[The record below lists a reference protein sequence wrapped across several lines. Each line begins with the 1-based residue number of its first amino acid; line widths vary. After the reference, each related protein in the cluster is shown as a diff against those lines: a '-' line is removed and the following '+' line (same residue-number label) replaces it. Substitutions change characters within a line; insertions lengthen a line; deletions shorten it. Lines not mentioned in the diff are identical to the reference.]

1 MTITFNEICSLL
13 QSTENITTLQ
23 PRLSL
28 KQEKG
33 VARQIIANWCNK
45 HRRSLDDVE
54 NNGSAVL
61 SALFPHR
68 RKDRVYGLQARL
80 LAKKL
85 TKLLSF
91 NHVQKAF
98 FNGWK
103 TGLHGDLGVYVERAM
118 KPWDGT
124 FSSKH
129 PVSISRVDRLL
140 TQLAARYR
148 FSDAAIR
155 SQRDWH
161 MRTDTELKEI
171 FVRLESWEAKWLVR
185 LVLRD
190 YCTIVLD
197 EDYMFE
203 QYHFLLPDLLLFQN
217 DFDAVFGMLRGEL
230 SCYPAVPNDLEE
242 RSMRAEA
249 AQRLRP
255 VVGVKVGRPKFQKA
269 WMAGNHAWAAE
280 NKYDG
285 EYCEIHID
293 LKNTPGNI
301 KIFSKNGKDATAD
314 RMSLHSTIR
323 EALRVGR
330 SDCAFQSKCIVLGEM
345 VLYSDKEKKIM
356 PFSKIRKHISRSG
369 SFIGTLQDSL
379 PHEWEHLMI
388 VFFDVLLLD
397 EQTVLRHCLQERRN
411 LLRKLV
417 TVKPGRSMR
426 SEWSLLDFKTGDGI
440 MDLKEIFARNLASR
454 QEGLVL
460 KPLHEPY
467 FPLLYGQG
475 YHRPS
480 YFIKLKKDYL
490 ADMGGERDLGDFAV
504 IGASFDARVA
514 PKSDVRPLHWTHFYL
529 ACCTNRVAVDRVGA
543 KLNFKVVATV
553 SLDQCVPKPDLKY
566 LNVQGYV
573 RQAKLHEDGSTDSF
587 DIEHSNGYDRHMT
600 AAFKVPFVAEV
611 LGGGFEKL
619 QNQTFEMLRHPRV
632 TKLHNDRAWQ
642 DCVTLEELE
651 NMVEQKWV
659 VPDADKLDGHAKE
672 VALLATKY
680 VRASQTTSSTYQTT
694 QDTTQ
699 TTPRRSEVSS
709 DSTPFDAD
717 VQETQQPTLNTCTSV
732 SSSMHYSGSTQGAGT
747 RASSQVRILVH
758 RDTAERLALA
768 MPLEPQPPV
777 RTIVSPEKHAPPST
791 EPSVTSRRRSTTL
804 LLPPASTAPEPCV
817 GKKRNLTQTVDFI
830 SPPAVKRVKART
842 PLRDSGVN
850 GARTLGS
857 FDYDSQDGVIHIY
870 AEEGLRVH
878 VHTGLRKAKRWTKPG

>member
-1 MTITFNEICSLL
+1 
-13 QSTENITTLQ
+13 
-23 PRLSL
+23 
-28 KQEKG
+28 
-33 VARQIIANWCNK
+33 
-45 HRRSLDDVE
+45 
-54 NNGSAVL
+54 
-61 SALFPHR
+61 
-68 RKDRVYGLQARL
+68 
-80 LAKKL
+80 
-85 TKLLSF
+85 
-91 NHVQKAF
+91 
-98 FNGWK
+98 
-103 TGLHGDLGVYVERAM
+103 
-118 KPWDGT
+118 
-124 FSSKH
+124 
-129 PVSISRVDRLL
+129 
-140 TQLAARYR
+140 
-148 FSDAAIR
+148 
-155 SQRDWH
+155 

-672 VALLATKY
+672 VALLATKDAATNAEHMHERVFLNALLWQY
-680 VRASQTTSSTYQTT
+680 TRCWY
-694 QDTTQ
+694 
-699 TTPRRSEVSS
+699 PGIKPGS
-709 DSTPFDAD
+709 DS
-717 VQETQQPTLNTCTSV
+717 CS
-732 SSSMHYSGSTQGAGT
+732 
-747 RASSQVRILVH
+747 
-758 RDTAERLALA
+758 
-768 MPLEPQPPV
+768 
-777 RTIVSPEKHAPPST
+777 
-791 EPSVTSRRRSTTL
+791 
-804 LLPPASTAPEPCV
+804 
-817 GKKRNLTQTVDFI
+817 
-830 SPPAVKRVKART
+830 
-842 PLRDSGVN
+842 
-850 GARTLGS
+850 
-857 FDYDSQDGVIHIY
+857 
-870 AEEGLRVH
+870 
-878 VHTGLRKAKRWTKPG
+878 